1 MVKALGPIKTVGID
15 AITPYKNNPRNNEK
29 AVGGVA
35 KSLQAYGW
43 QQPIVV
49 DKDNVIVAGHTRYL
63 AAQELGLEVVPVVMA
78 DFTDEEAKGYRLADN
93 KTGEGATW
101 DNKKLLEELAEIN
114 DDLFTGFDYSTIFDD
129 VLDES
134 DNSPLEEN
142 EAGVTYQLKLTTQ
155 NKQFFDSVKEKIDQE
170 AMLNGENLSS

>member
-1 MVKALGPIKTVGID
+1 
-15 AITPYKNNPRNNEK
+15 
-29 AVGGVA
+29 
-35 KSLQAYGW
+35 
-43 QQPIVV
+43 
-49 DKDNVIVAGHTRYL
+49 
-63 AAQELGLEVVPVVMA
+63 MA